1 MDIPLLKQDKAQ
13 GNLGVIIAV
22 VLLIIM
28 VMSATMSI
36 LDMAPSVKEASDRF
50 VLQSRTLDI
59 SNLLLNDPGLPADWN
74 SGNLPDRIGL
84 AEYNNFT
91 NSTLRNKLDWKKVL
105 YINDTIANNYTK
117 VSQNLSLEN
126 STRFWLK
133 IESSGRVYLNMT
145 EGYPSRLS
153 NVVVLTRIMVINQ
166 TIVNV
171 TLMVW

>member
-1 MDIPLLKQDKAQ
+1 MDIPLLKQDKGQ

-59 SNLLLNDPGLPADWN
+59 SNLLLNDPGLPADWD
-74 SGNLPDRIGL
+74 SDNLPDRIGL
-84 AEYNNFT
+84 AEYNNFS

-153 NVVVLTRIMVINQ
+153 DVVVLTRIMVINQ